1 MIRDSFDV
9 FPFKYQIYIILRF
22 ICIILWLSC
31 YIYALLKLTV
41 KLYSLMIF
49 ESRAYARAGLL
60 GNPSDGYFGKTIS
73 IVVRNFG
80 AHISLYESPELNIE
94 QQAEDRNIF
103 RNIYQLVESVD
114 LTGYYGGDRL
124 VKAAIKKFCE
134 YCDSQSIK
142 INGKNFTVRYRSSI
156 PRQVGLA
163 GSSAIIT
170 ATIKALM
177 SFYNVEISDEK
188 LPNLL
193 LSVETEE
200 LGINA
205 GLQDRVIQ
213 TYEGCVYMDFDR
225 KIMESKGHG
234 NYEQIDPT
242 LLPNFYI
249 AYKINLGKVSGSVF
263 NDVKARFHDGEPL
276 VVDTMAEIGQVAAD
290 GKEAILS
297 GDHNLLADLINK
309 NFDLRAK
316 IFNITDSNIEL
327 IKVARK
333 CGASA
338 KFTGSG
344 GSIIGTYPNDETLRS
359 LIINMQKLNARVI
372 KPYII

>member
-1 MIRDSFDV
+1 
-9 FPFKYQIYIILRF
+9 
-22 ICIILWLSC
+22 
-31 YIYALLKLTV
+31 
-41 KLYSLMIF
+41 MIF

-80 AHISLYESPELNIE
+80 AHISLYESPELHIE
-94 QQAEDRNIF
+94 QQDVDRNIF

-124 VKAAIKKFCE
+124 IKAAIKKFCQ
-134 YCDSQSIK
+134 YCDRKSIRLS
-142 INGKNFTVRYRSSI
+142 GKNFTIRYRSSI

-170 ATIKALM
+170 ATMKALM
-177 SFYNVEISDEK
+177 AFYEVEIRKEE
-188 LPNLL
+188 LPNLV

-213 TYEGCVYMDFDR
+213 TYEGCVYMDFD
-225 KIMESKGHG
+225 KNIMESQGFG
-234 NYEQIDPT
+234 NYEQIDST

-249 AYKINLGKVSGSVF
+249 AYKTNLGKVSGAVF
-263 NDVKARFHDGEPL
+263 NDVKARFLEGEPL
-276 VVDTMAEIGQVAAD
+276 VVETLAAIGENAAE
-290 GKEAILS
+290 GKKAIIDQDS
-297 GDHNLLADLINK
+297 TKLALLINK

-316 IFNITDSNIEL
+316 IFHISDSNMEL
-327 IKVARK
+327 VKTARK
-333 CGASA
+333 CGSSA

-344 GSIIGTYPNDETLRS
+344 GSIIGTYENDETLRC
-359 LIINMQKLNARVI
+359 LIINMNKLNARVI
-372 KPYII
+372 KPFIN

>member
-1 MIRDSFDV
+1 
-9 FPFKYQIYIILRF
+9 
-22 ICIILWLSC
+22 
-31 YIYALLKLTV
+31 
-41 KLYSLMIF
+41 MIF

-80 AHISLYESPELNIE
+80 AHVSLYESPELRIE
-94 QQAEDRNIF
+94 QHIEDQNIF
-103 RNIYQLVESVD
+103 GNIYQLVETVD

-124 VKAAIKKFCE
+124 IKAAIKKFCE
-134 YCDSQSIK
+134 YCDKQSIRLH
-142 INGKNFTVRYRSSI
+142 NKNFTIRYRSSI

-177 SFYNVEISDEK
+177 AFYNVEISIEL
-188 LPNLL
+188 LPNLV

-213 TYEGCVYMDFDR
+213 TYEGCVFMDFDR
-225 KIMESKGHG
+225 IVMEKKGHG
-234 NYEQIDPT
+234 NYEHLDPR
-242 LLPNFYI
+242 LLPNLYI
-249 AYKINLGKVSGSVF
+249 AYKINLGKVSGTVF
-263 NDVKARFHDGEPL
+263 NDVKARFQAGEPV
-276 VVDTMAEIGQVAAD
+276 VVDTLAEIADVAEQ
-290 GKEAILS
+290 GKKAILE
-297 GDHNLLADLINK
+297 GDHEGLAILMNK

-316 IFNITDSNIEL
+316 IFNISDSNHEL
-327 IKVARK
+327 IKAARK
-333 CGASA
+333 CRASA

-344 GSIIGTYPNDETLRS
+344 GSIIGTYKNDETLRC

-372 KPYII
+372 KPFII